1 MEDSC
6 NQIIT
11 QVVLVNA
18 IKGIKARVARL
29 GLAAVSLFVWLARQN
44 VIM

>member
-11 QVVLVNA
+11 QVVLVNT

-29 GLAAVSLFVWLARQN
+29 GLVAVSPFVWLARQN